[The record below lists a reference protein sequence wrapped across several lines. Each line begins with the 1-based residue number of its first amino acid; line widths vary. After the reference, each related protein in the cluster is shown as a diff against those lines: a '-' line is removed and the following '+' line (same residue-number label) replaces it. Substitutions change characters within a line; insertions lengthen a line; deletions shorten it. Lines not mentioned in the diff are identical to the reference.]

1 MSCWFRNFQRKSDV
15 IGTDRSCYTMI
26 NGKGGF
32 TMNEVLEREEKVTIH
47 EVEYTKVNN
56 PDGFEDD
63 PQWKVLLPTGTA
75 WMAGFIVHAGNEQ
88 VALDAVVDYCE
99 EKGLCELYY
108 TIEDLNSKEIYEEEY
123 ICAGNHCLYVGIET
137 RIEKL

>member
-1 MSCWFRNFQRKSDV
+1 
-15 IGTDRSCYTMI
+15 
-26 NGKGGF
+26 
-32 TMNEVLEREEKVTIH
+32 MNELLEKEEKATLN
-47 EVEYTKVNN
+47 ETEYTKVIN

-75 WMAGFIVHAGNEQ
+75 WMVGFIVHAENEQ
-88 VALDAVVDYCE
+88 AALDAVVDYCE
-99 EKGLCELYY
+99 ENDLCGLYQ
-108 TIEDLNSKEIYEEEY
+108 TIEDLNSKELYEEEY

>member
-1 MSCWFRNFQRKSDV
+1 
-15 IGTDRSCYTMI
+15 
-26 NGKGGF
+26 
-32 TMNEVLEREEKVTIH
+32 MNVLLEREETTIIN
-47 EVEYTKVNN
+47 ETEYTKVIN

-75 WMAGFIVHAGNEQ
+75 WMAGFIVQAGNEQ
-88 VALDAVVDYCE
+88 AALDAVVDYCE
-99 EKGLCELYY
+99 EKGLCGLYY